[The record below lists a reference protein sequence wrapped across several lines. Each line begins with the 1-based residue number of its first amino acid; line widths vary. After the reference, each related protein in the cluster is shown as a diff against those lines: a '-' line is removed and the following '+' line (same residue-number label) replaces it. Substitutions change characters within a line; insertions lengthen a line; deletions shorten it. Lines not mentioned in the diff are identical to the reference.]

1 MSLLMTVTGVAPA
14 AEREFLRRTLG
25 LAPQLVAQTAD
36 G

>member
-1 MSLLMTVTGVAPA
+1 MSLPMTVTGVALS

-25 LAPQLVAQTAD
+25 LAAQLAAQTAD

>member
-1 MSLLMTVTGVAPA
+1 VAMD

-25 LAPQLVAQTAD
+25 LAPQLAAQTAD

>member
-1 MSLLMTVTGVAPA
+1 MSLPMTVAGVALA

-25 LAPQLVAQTAD
+25 LAPRLVAQTAD